1 MGYPKNANVEL
12 VYEYDFAKDGGA
24 IGDIVLRN
32 AAINGLRSG
41 LTIKKAY
48 VVIETALVSGA
59 GTATIGNGT
68 DDDGFFVDLVAT
80 AAGSYSSMSAKGGA
94 LLRLSAT
101 DVESEVAV
109 KLAADISPEL
119 VIATGAVTAGKF
131 KLVFE
136 CVNA

>member
-1 MGYPKNANVEL
+1 MGYPLNKKIEL
-12 VYEYDFAKDGGA
+12 CYEYDFAIDGGA

-32 AAINGLRSG
+32 SAVNGLKSG
-41 LTIKKAY
+41 LTITKAY
-48 VVIETALVSGA
+48 VVVETALVSGSGA
-59 GTATIGNGT
+59 ATIGNGT
-68 DDDGFFVDLVAT
+68 DDDGFFLDLVAT

-101 DVESEVAV
+101 DVESELAV

-136 CVNA
+136 CINA

>member
-1 MGYPKNANVEL
+1 MGYPLNKKIEVC
-12 VYEYDFAKDGGA
+12 YEYDFAVDGGA

-32 AAINGLRSG
+32 AAVNGLKSG
-41 LTIKKAY
+41 LTITKAY
-48 VVIETALVSGA
+48 VVIDTALVSGS
-59 GTATIGNGT
+59 GTATIGDGT
-68 DDDGFFVDLVAT
+68 DADGFFVDLVAT

-101 DVESEVAV
+101 NVESELAV

-136 CVNA
+136 CINA